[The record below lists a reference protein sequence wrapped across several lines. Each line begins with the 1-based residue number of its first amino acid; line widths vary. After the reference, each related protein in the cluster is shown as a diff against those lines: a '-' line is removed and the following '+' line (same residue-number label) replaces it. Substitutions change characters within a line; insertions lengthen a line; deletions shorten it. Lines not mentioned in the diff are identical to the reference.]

1 MLTTVT
7 GKNQVTIPS
16 KLASLMQIEPGMQ
29 LEWQPGQEPG
39 ELRVKVM
46 PSRAALA
53 RSLRGAGRRFVPPS
67 TDVVG
72 GLVEERTR
80 EAGEEGAAS

>member
-29 LEWQPGQEPG
+29 LEWWPGKEPG
-39 ELRVKVM
+39 EMRVKVM
-46 PSRAALA
+46 PSRGALA
-53 RSLRGAGRRFVPPS
+53 RSLRGAGRRFVAP
-67 TDVVG
+67 TANVVA

-80 EAGEEGAAS
+80 EAGEEGATR